1 MRMLKQNV
9 WGTCTL
15 VLAAIGVGTPGNT
28 LQANTE
34 MAAIVRQFD
43 LFVSEQ
49 IIASQASQLSAEFR
63 RSFRTKSQ
71 LNQRAVAD
79 YFSSNPQEVMAFRA
93 YMQQLINLGVLS
105 GDDAESLV
113 VTAFQTL
120 EMAPKNQAIVRSSIV
135 SSQTEDTESQS
146 ELSVFDFPS
155 GVLGDGTVPTPTD
168 KKTPS
173 EPLDFGEKLEKEQK
187 AAIAAEALENDIK
200 ERERIERNKKL
211 ARALVDEF
219 SQGKPTPESL
229 GKRVE
234 RVVTEFAET
243 ESRKQVE
250 SVLDNV
256 EISVT
261 SVRNGPEYAVR
272 GLKAFDEVNP
282 NYFSFTEFGMTSDD
296 EDTTVNVGIGIRK
309 LSKDQTIMGGINAF
323 YDQEIDTN
331 HKRGSIG
338 VELVS
343 APFRFNANRYYALS
357 DGKALNA
364 LQTEKPMSGHD
375 VDVEVALPYLPGLF
389 AGYNQSTWY
398 GEDGVSDVERK
409 AYRLRGNLSQNFSVE
424 FGKRTY
430 SGTIEGQ
437 ETAKLSYNY
446 VFGADSDDPKLLDI
460 DTQPYRQRKVGPR
473 ERYRMVERE
482 NQIVTQVSQS
492 DLQVTFTAL

>member
-1 MRMLKQNV
+1 MRVSKQNYWSLCALALTV
-9 WGTCTL
+9 IGT
-15 VLAAIGVGTPGNT
+15 GTPGNT

-34 MAAIVRQFD
+34 MAAIVRRLD

-49 IIASQASQLSAEFR
+49 IIASQVPQLGTEFR
-63 RSFRTKSQ
+63 QSFRTKSQ
-71 LNQRAVAD
+71 LNRREIAD
-79 YFSSNPQEVMAFRA
+79 YFSSHPNEVMAFRA

-105 GDDAESLV
+105 GDNAESLV
-113 VTAFQTL
+113 ITAFHAL
-120 EMAPKNQAIVRSSIV
+120 EMAPKNQAMARSSMV
-135 SSQTEDTESQS
+135 NSQTLPANPQTEF
-146 ELSVFDFPS
+146 SVFDLPPS
-155 GVLGDGTVPTPTD
+155 VLGDETVQMPKEGSVRP
-168 KKTPS
+168 
-173 EPLDFGEKLEKEQK
+173 EPLDFGEKLEQEQN
-187 AAIAAEALENDIK
+187 ASIAAEALENDIK

-211 ARALVDEF
+211 SRALIDEF

-243 ESRKQVE
+243 ESREQAK

-256 EISVT
+256 EVSVT

-272 GLKAFDEVNP
+272 GLKAFDDVNP
-282 NYFSFTEFGMTSDD
+282 NYFAFTEFGMTSDD

-309 LSKDQTIMGGINAF
+309 LSEDQTIMGGINAF

-364 LQTEKPMSGHD
+364 LETEKPMSGHD

-409 AYRLRGNLSQNFSVE
+409 SYRLRGNLSQNFSVE

-430 SGTIEGQ
+430 DGNIEDQ

-460 DTQPYRQRKVGPR
+460 DTQPYRHRKVGPR

-492 DLQVTFTAL
+492 GLQVTFTAL

>member
-1 MRMLKQNV
+1 MLVSKQNN
-9 WGTCTL
+9 WSLCALALAFIGT
-15 VLAAIGVGTPGNT
+15 GTSSNT

-34 MAAIVRQFD
+34 MAAIVRQLD

-49 IIASQASQLSAEFR
+49 IIASQAPQLSADFR
-63 RSFRTKSQ
+63 HTFRMKSQ
-71 LNQRAVAD
+71 LNQRAIAN
-79 YFSSNPQEVMAFRA
+79 YFSLHPNEVMAFRA
-93 YMQQLINLGVLS
+93 YMQQLINLGVVS
-105 GDDAESLV
+105 GNDAERLV
-113 VTAFQTL
+113 ITAFQAL
-120 EMAPKNQAIVRSSIV
+120 EMAPKNQILARSSIV
-135 SSQTEDTESQS
+135 GS
-146 ELSVFDFPS
+146 ETLPVNPQIEFSVFDLPPS
-155 GVLGDGTVPTPTD
+155 ALGDETGQMPKD
-168 KKTPS
+168 GSSRS
-173 EPLDFGEKLEKEQK
+173 ESLDFGEQLVREQK
-187 AAIAAEALENDIK
+187 ASIAAEALENDIK

-211 ARALVDEF
+211 ARALIDEF
-219 SQGKPTPESL
+219 SRGKPTPESL

-234 RVVTEFAET
+234 RVVTEFVET
-243 ESRKQVE
+243 ESRKQAR

-256 EISVT
+256 EVSVT

-282 NYFSFTEFGMTSDD
+282 NYFAFTEFGMTSDD
-296 EDTTVNVGIGIRK
+296 EDTTLNVGIGVRK

-430 SGTIEGQ
+430 SGDIEDQ

-446 VFGADSDDPKLLDI
+446 VFGADSDAPKLLDI
-460 DTQPYRQRKVGPR
+460 DTQPYRHRKVGPR

-482 NQIVTQVSQS
+482 NKIVTQVSQS
-492 DLQVTFTAL
+492 GLRVTFTSL